1 MKKKRLSLMTKQ
13 KLMGWVFL
21 LPAIL
26 FLVVFLFYPMFKGF
40 LMSLETKT
48 GYGISNYARLL
59 KDTTLMKAVGNTLI
73 YVLVEICIML
83 PLALL
88 MAAVLQQKDLKFK
101 GIYRVL
107 LFIPCTMAMVS
118 YTTVFKVMFGNYG
131 LINSVLTRLGCI
143 EEPIHF
149 LTTKGGA
156 LFVIS
161 LCLVWRWSG
170 YNMIYYCSGF
180 SNIDHELYEAAEI
193 DGASAVQRFFHITL
207 PLLKPIILLT
217 MITSVSGSLQI
228 LDEVSLMTEGGPA
241 NSTLSVSLHIY
252 NQAFSGRPLFNYAC
266 AMAFMLFV
274 LIALL
279 TAIQRKGGDKRE
291 EGE

>member
-131 LINSVLTRLGCI
+131 LINSVLTKLGFI

-170 YNMIYYCSGF
+170 YNMMSVCIPRWPF
-180 SNIDHELYEAAEI
+180 WI
-193 DGASAVQRFFHITL
+193 SAFPICWKTKSSL
-207 PLLKPIILLT
+207 P
-217 MITSVSGSLQI
+217 
-228 LDEVSLMTEGGPA
+228 
-241 NSTLSVSLHIY
+241 
-252 NQAFSGRPLFNYAC
+252 
-266 AMAFMLFV
+266 
-274 LIALL
+274 
-279 TAIQRKGGDKRE
+279 KRIS
-291 EGE
+291 